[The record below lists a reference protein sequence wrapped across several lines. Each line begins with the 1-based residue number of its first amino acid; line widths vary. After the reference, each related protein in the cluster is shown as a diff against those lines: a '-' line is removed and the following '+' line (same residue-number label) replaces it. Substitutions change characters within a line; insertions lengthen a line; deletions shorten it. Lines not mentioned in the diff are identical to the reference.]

1 MGRASSVPRPGGRA
15 MSTASLCFLRART
28 ILAVLIASLGLV
40 GAAHSQPLRDDFWV
54 TNGSV
59 EAVAVDNGI
68 VYLGGSFSRVGPA
81 IGGAARVGAAGNGLP
96 PPPPGTGQVRGIAP
110 D

>member
-1 MGRASSVPRPGGRA
+1 MGSESSGPRDGGRA
-15 MSTASLCFLRART
+15 MSTASRCFLRART
-28 ILAVLIASLGLV
+28 ILALPRASLGLV

-81 IGGAARVGAAGNGLP
+81 IGGAAMIDAAGSVLQP
-96 PPPPGTGQVRGIAP
+96 YLQVIGKVEAI
-110 D
+110 